1 MFAPVERRI
10 MKAFL
15 DIETSFEGEITV
27 LGIYRGD
34 GTLIQLVGKEITKP
48 NLLKSLVGTTA
59 IYTYNGSRFDLP
71 VIKEKLSVDLDDF
84 FATYD
89 LMYDCWERNLY
100 GGLKKVEQILGIKRR
115 LKEVDGWV
123 AMELWY
129 QYEKENNKKALQV
142 LLEYNKEDI
151 VNLPILMEKLGKR
164 GGD

>member
-1 MFAPVERRI
+1 

-27 LGIYRGD
+27 LGVYRGD
-34 GTLIQLVGKEITKP
+34 GTIIQLVGREITRS
-48 NLLKSLVGTTA
+48 NLLKSLTGITT

-71 VIKEKLSVDLDDF
+71 IIKEKLGIDLDDY

-100 GGLKKVEQILGIKRR
+100 GGLKKVEQLLGIERC
-115 LKEVDGWV
+115 LKDVNGRV
-123 AMELWY
+123 AMELWD
-129 QYEKENNKKALQV
+129 QYEKENNREALQV

-151 VNLPILMEKLGKR
+151 INLPILMEKLGKE

>member
-10 MKAFL
+10 VKAFL

-71 VIKEKLSVDLDDF
+71 VIREKLNVDLDDF

-164 GGD
+164 GDD

>member
-1 MFAPVERRI
+1 

-34 GTLIQLVGKEITKP
+34 GTIIQLVGREITKSS
-48 NLLKSLVGTTA
+48 LLTSLGGITT

-71 VIKEKLSVDLDDF
+71 IIKEKLGIDLDDYF
-84 FATYD
+84 VTYD

-100 GGLKKVEQILGIKRR
+100 GGLKKVEQMLGIERH
-115 LKEVDGWV
+115 LKDVNGWR

-129 QYEKENNKKALQV
+129 QYEKDNNREALQV

-151 VNLPILMEKLGKR
+151 INLPILMEKLSKR
-164 GGD
+164 GGE

>member
-1 MFAPVERRI
+1 

-15 DIETSFEGEITV
+15 DIETSFEEEITV
-27 LGIYRGD
+27 LGVYRGD
-34 GTLIQLVGKEITKP
+34 GTIIQLVGREITRS
-48 NLLKSLVGTTA
+48 NLLKSLTGITT

-71 VIKEKLSVDLDDF
+71 VIKEKLGIDLDDY

-100 GGLKKVEQILGIKRR
+100 GGLKKVEQMLGIERC
-115 LKEVDGWV
+115 LKDVNGRV
-123 AMELWY
+123 AMELWD
-129 QYEKENNKKALQV
+129 QYEKENNREALQV

-151 VNLPILMEKLGKR
+151 INLPILMEKLGKE

>member
-1 MFAPVERRI
+1 

-27 LGIYRGD
+27 LGVYRGD
-34 GTLIQLVGKEITKP
+34 GAIIQLVGREITRS
-48 NLLKSLVGTTA
+48 NLLKSLTGITT

-71 VIKEKLSVDLDDF
+71 VIKEKLGIDLDDY

-100 GGLKKVEQILGIKRR
+100 GGLKKVEQMLGIERC
-115 LKEVDGWV
+115 LKDVNGWV
-123 AMELWY
+123 AMELWD
-129 QYEKENNKKALQV
+129 QYEKENNREALQV

-151 VNLPILMEKLGKR
+151 INLPILMEKLGKE

>member
-1 MFAPVERRI
+1 

-27 LGIYRGD
+27 LGVYRED
-34 GTLIQLVGKEITKP
+34 GTIIQLVGREITRS
-48 NLLKSLVGTTA
+48 NLLKSLAAITT

-71 VIKEKLSVDLDDF
+71 IIKEKLGIDLDDY

-100 GGLKKVEQILGIKRR
+100 GGLKKVEQILGIERC
-115 LKEVDGWV
+115 LKDVNGWV
-123 AMELWY
+123 AMELWD
-129 QYEKENNKKALQV
+129 QYEKTNNREALQV

-151 VNLPILMEKLGKR
+151 INLPVLMEKLGKR
-164 GGD
+164 GGE